1 MSREAFTIAYDG
13 PALRGGAMDVRDLA
27 PALMALGQL
36 LDAANANLNG
46 DAAQIKLEVRA
57 TERGSFQITF
67 NLIQN
72 WSTQVL
78 QFFASPEVSGATN
91 LLSWVL
97 GISGDTLAARQSLI
111 WLIKFARGRSATAVE
126 KVAPNTMRLTFSS
139 ETIEVPVEM
148 VRLFQDVA
156 VRDAVQK
163 LIEEPLKK
171 EGIDVF
177 QVREDGEVVES
188 VSKQESVYFAKPA
201 LPDETLVD
209 EVRRSAFSIVSLTF
223 KEDNKWRLYDGNTQI
238 SATISDEDFLDRVER
253 NQVSFSKGDILI
265 CDVRVTQKRTLEG
278 LRTDYMVERVVE
290 HRPAA
295 RQLPL
300 PLQRDVPPD
309 PLLGGG

>member
-1 MSREAFTIAYDG
+1 
-13 PALRGGAMDVRDLA
+13 MDVRDLA

-36 LDAANANLNG
+36 LDAANTNLNG
-46 DAAQIKLEVRA
+46 DAAQIKLQVKA

-67 NLIQN
+67 ELIQN
-72 WSTQVL
+72 WSAQVL
-78 QFFASPEVSGATN
+78 QFFASPEASGATN

-97 GISGDTLAARQSLI
+97 GIGSIGGGAVAAGRSLI

-126 KVAPNTMRLTFSS
+126 KVAPNTMRLTFGS
-139 ETIEVPVEM
+139 ETVEVPIEM

-156 VRDAVQK
+156 VRNAVQK
-163 LIEEPLKK
+163 LIEEPLKS
-171 EGIDVF
+171 EGIEVF
-177 QVREDGEVVES
+177 QVREHGRIVES
-188 VSKQESVYFAKPA
+188 ISKQEGVYFAKPA

-209 EVRRSAFSIVSLTF
+209 EVRRSAFSIVSLAF
-223 KEDNKWRLYDGNTQI
+223 KEDNKWRLFDGNTQI
-238 SATISDEDFLDRVER
+238 SATISDNDFLHRVEM

-278 LRTDYMVERVVE
+278 LRTDYVVERVVE

-300 PLQRDVPPD
+300 PLQRGAPP
-309 PLLGGG
+309 GGAG